1 MLTRAFEIQTEVER
15 ILESRWLRESAQ
27 LRGLLRHVVDETLAG
42 RQDGLKEYSL
52 GREVF
57 HRQPDY
63 DPRNDAIVR
72 VQASLLRKRLATYY
86 EHEGRE
92 STLHIELPRGGYVPS
107 FREVEK
113 EPPAVVAEPAK
124 PPLATRAG
132 FRWRSF
138 GTGVAVGA
146 VVVLAGF
153 LLVGQWQARPPMPA
167 PSVWGAF
174 IQPGTESIV
183 SFGVPLVYAGAGI
196 FVRDTSVNILGDEG
210 KGKLGSIGRLMGEP
224 LRPQDDVYTGIGDM
238 VGTHEIIRWLES
250 HGVKASLANSHY
262 LGHSDIAGKNLVVV
276 SSARFQTLLQQMNF
290 TNYFRFDGSTSNGG
304 FFIEDPIAGEQRL
317 YSPMTGTGVDTSYAV
332 LSLWPG
338 KQPENRI
345 LYLTGI
351 TTWATQGAA
360 QFVTDAES
368 IGDLQA
374 RLDADPPEGP
384 RGRKSKFFQVLLRI
398 EGKNNQVRT
407 ASYVTHR
414 YLPPS

>member
-1 MLTRAFEIQTEVER
+1 M
-15 ILESRWLRESAQ
+15 
-27 LRGLLRHVVDETLAG
+27 DETLAG

-57 HRQPDY
+57 HRHADY

-92 STLHIELPRGGYVPS
+92 STLHIELPRGGYVPA
-107 FREVEK
+107 FREVVIGPPTVVVEPAPP
-113 EPPAVVAEPAK
+113 PPAA
-124 PPLATRAG
+124 RASFG
-132 FRWRSF
+132 WSSF
-138 GTGVAVGA
+138 GTGLAVGA
-146 VVVLAGF
+146 VVVLAG
-153 LLVGQWQARPPMPA
+153 LLLFGRWQAHPRMPA

-174 IQPGTESIV
+174 MQPGTESIV

-196 FVRDTSVNILGDEG
+196 YVRDIYVNTLDDEMR
-210 KGKLGSIGRLMGEP
+210 GKLGSIERLMGEP

-262 LGHSDIAGKNLVVV
+262 LGHSDITGKNLVVV
-276 SSARFQTLLQQMNF
+276 SSARFQTLLRQMNLPNHF
-290 TNYFRFDGSTSNGG
+290 KFDGSDTTGS
-304 FFIEDPIAGEQRL
+304 FFIEHPIAGEQRR
-317 YSPMTGTGVDTSYAV
+317 YTPMSGTGVDTSYAV

-345 LYLTGI
+345 LCLTGI

-360 QFVTDAES
+360 QFVVDPAS
-368 IGDLQA
+368 IGDLQV
-374 RLDADPPEGP
+374 RLDADPPQSP

-398 EGKNNQVRT
+398 EGKYNQLRT
-407 ASYVTHR
+407 VSYVTHR
-414 YLPPS
+414 YLPAP

>member
-1 MLTRAFEIQTEVER
+1 M
-15 ILESRWLRESAQ
+15 RESAQ
-27 LRGLLRHVVDETLAG
+27 LRGLLRHVVNETLAG

-57 HRQPDY
+57 HRKPDY
-63 DPRNDAIVR
+63 NPGNDAIVR

-86 EHEGRE
+86 EREGRE
-92 STLHIELPRGGYVPS
+92 STLRIELPRGGYVPS

-113 EPPAVVAEPAK
+113 ELPAVVAEPVPRQLAA
-124 PPLATRAG
+124 PPG
-132 FRWRSF
+132 FRWRLF
-138 GTGVAVGA
+138 GAGVAVGA

-153 LLVGQWQARPPMPA
+153 LFFGQRQARPPMPA

-174 IQPGTESIV
+174 MQPGAESIV
-183 SFGVPLVYAGAGI
+183 SFGVPLVYAGGGI
-196 FVRDTSVNILGDEG
+196 FVRDVNVNIPGDEA
-210 KGKLGSIGRLMGEP
+210 KGKLGSIERLMGEP
-224 LRPQDDVYTGIGDM
+224 LRPQDDVYTGIGEM

-262 LGHSDIAGKNLVVV
+262 LGHSDITGKNLVVV
-276 SSARFQTLLQQMNF
+276 SSIRFQTLLQEMQLPSRF
-290 TNYFRFDGSTSNGG
+290 TFDESSSGG
-304 FFIEDPIAGEQRL
+304 FLIQDPGPGEQRH
-317 YSPMTGTGVDTSYAV
+317 YHAMSGAGVDTSYA
-332 LSLWPG
+332 LLHLWPG
-338 KQPENRI
+338 KRPGNRI

-360 QFVTDAES
+360 QFVVDAER
-368 IGDLQA
+368 IGDLQT

-384 RGRKSKFFQVLLRI
+384 RGRKSPFFQVLLRI

-414 YLPPS
+414 YLPSS